1 MPDLVRRV
9 SDTLKRLGGPTLGGV
24 GAPGSIQLQRLT
36 AGYGGAPVFSEFDL
50 GVESGEFV
58 YVVAP
63 SGGGKSTLLRILFGT
78 LRPESGSVIVD
89 GVAVHRLQSWQ
100 TARIR
105 RQVGCVFQSY
115 ELLPHLTALENVV
128 LPLRLAHPRIRDPE
142 EVAADALELVG
153 LKDKL
158 HELPGSLSG
167 GQQQRVAV
175 ARAIAHQPRVLLA
188 DEPTGNLDPRSS
200 DGIVELFQQL
210 NALGST
216 VVMATHDE
224 YVLARYPARAIRLR
238 PVAMEEAS

>member
-24 GAPGSIQLQRLT
+24 GAPGSIHLRGVT

-50 GVESGEFV
+50 GIESGEFV
-58 YVVAP
+58 YLVAP
-63 SGGGKSTLLRILFGT
+63 SGGGKSTLLKILYGT
-78 LRPESGSVIVD
+78 LRPAAGSVTVD
-89 GVAVHRLQSWQ
+89 GVEVHRLRSWQ
-100 TARIR
+100 TGRIR
-105 RQVGCVFQSY
+105 RRVGCVFQTY

-128 LPLRLAHPRIRDPE
+128 LPLRLAHPRLRDPE
-142 EVAADALELVG
+142 GFAVDALELVG
-153 LKDKL
+153 LNEKL
-158 HELPGSLSG
+158 HELPGNLSG

-200 DGIVELFQQL
+200 DGIVEIFRQL